1 MNDIQLHY
9 IEQGK
14 GDPLIL
20 LHGNGGDSSYFE
32 HQIAYFSKKY
42 RVIAVDTRGHGRTPR
57 GTKPFTIRQFADDLN
72 LFMDEMQIKS
82 AHILGFSDGGNIA
95 LVFALKYPQRVRK
108 LILNAA
114 NLYPTGVK
122 ASCMLPIMLKYPIA
136 VKNSGKSEEA
146 RRHAELQTL
155 LVNDPFVKPAELS
168 ALKMK
173 TLVIVGTK
181 DLIKPSHTKIIVSNI
196 PNAKLVKVEGGHG
209 IAAENPD
216 VFNKEVGRFLKEA

>member
-9 IEQGK
+9 IEKGT

-20 LHGNGGDSSYFE
+20 LHGNGGDCSYFE
-32 HQIAYFSKKY
+32 HQIEYFSKKY
-42 RVIAVDTRGHGRTPR
+42 RVIALDTRGHGQSPR
-57 GTKPFTIRQFADDLN
+57 GTKPFTIRQFADDLCG
-72 LFMDEMQIKS
+72 FMDEMQIKS

-95 LVFALKYPQRVRK
+95 LAFALKYPQRVRK

-122 ASCMLPIMLKYPIA
+122 AKTMLPIMLKYPMA

-155 LVNDPFVKPAELS
+155 LVNDPFIKPAELE
-168 ALKMK
+168 KMKIK
-173 TLVIVGTK
+173 TLVIVGTR
-181 DLIKPSHTKIIVSNI
+181 DLIKPSHTKIIARSI
-196 PNAKLVKVEGGHG
+196 PGAKLVKVEGDHG
-209 IAAENPD
+209 VAAGNPEA
-216 VFNKEVGRFLKEA
+216 FNKEVELFLRK

>member
-1 MNDIQLHY
+1 M
-9 IEQGK
+9 
-14 GDPLIL
+14 
-20 LHGNGGDSSYFE
+20 
-32 HQIAYFSKKY
+32 
-42 RVIAVDTRGHGRTPR
+42 
-57 GTKPFTIRQFADDLN
+57 
-72 LFMDEMQIKS
+72 
-82 AHILGFSDGGNIA
+82 
-95 LVFALKYPQRVRK
+95 RK
-108 LILNAA
+108 LIFNAA

-122 ASCMLPIMLKYPIA
+122 ASFMLPTMLKYPIA

>member
-1 MNDIQLHY
+1 
-9 IEQGK
+9 
-14 GDPLIL
+14 
-20 LHGNGGDSSYFE
+20 
-32 HQIAYFSKKY
+32 
-42 RVIAVDTRGHGRTPR
+42 
-57 GTKPFTIRQFADDLN
+57 
-72 LFMDEMQIKS
+72 
-82 AHILGFSDGGNIA
+82 
-95 LVFALKYPQRVRK
+95 
-108 LILNAA
+108 
-114 NLYPTGVK
+114 
-122 ASCMLPIMLKYPIA
+122 MLPIMLKYPIA